1 MAMSNE
7 HESAVAAWLDS
18 PTTQRE
24 VAVIRKR
31 FPSWTEPQVYAFAL
45 QMEML
50 VALDVYEITDL
61 PPDDPPDE
69 PWRKAA

>member
-1 MAMSNE
+1 MSAE
-7 HESAVAAWLDS
+7 HESAVAAWLDN

-24 VAVIRKR
+24 IAVLTER
-31 FPSWTEPQVYAFAL
+31 FPKWTPYEIYSFAL
-45 QMEML
+45 QMEVL

-69 PWRKAA
+69 PWKKAA